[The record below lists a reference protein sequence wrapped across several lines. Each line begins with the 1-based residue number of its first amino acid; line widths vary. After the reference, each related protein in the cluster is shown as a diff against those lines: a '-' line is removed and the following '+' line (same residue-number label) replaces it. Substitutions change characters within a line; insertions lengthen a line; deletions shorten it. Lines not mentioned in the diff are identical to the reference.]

1 MDSSTSTIER
11 EVLNWPGVTSEPG
24 RLGTTSFR
32 YGKREIGHV
41 HRDRIADL
49 PVTREMREEIL
60 ARGRA
65 RPHRAGVK
73 GYISYPIENPEDVS
87 EVLEILG
94 RNYDRAKIAA
104 QRRGSQAS
112 GNNCGG
118 LRQRAGARCE
128 RGAPGGSPGL
138 GGAHRGGRRTV
149 GLKAHRALC

>member
-1 MDSSTSTIER
+1 MMDSSTSSIER

-24 RLGTTSFR
+24 RFGATSFR

-73 GYISYPIENPEDVS
+73 GYINYPIENPEDVS
-87 EVLEILG
+87 VVLEILG
-94 RNYDRAKIAA
+94 RNYDRAKAA
-104 QRRGSQAS
+104 RRRSPQAS
-112 GNNCGG
+112 
-118 LRQRAGARCE
+118 E
-128 RGAPGGSPGL
+128 E
-138 GGAHRGGRRTV
+138 
-149 GLKAHRALC
+149 